1 MQTLR
6 RGITRSTEKEIFSL
20 ERYGHISLQ
29 NNVALVYT
37 STGHVGSMPIQWVKS
52 RQYVL
57 LQYENQ

>member
-6 RGITRSTEKEIFSL
+6 RGITRLTEKEIFSL

-29 NNVALVYT
+29 NNVALLYT
-37 STGHVGSMPIQWVKS
+37 PTCCVGSMPIQWVKS